1 MELSDLTNWVQKI
14 TEKNLQYVQDGV
26 KVFIDGRELKSAEL
40 VIDTEGNEKVMLK
53 SKYESTI
60 PLPFGADGTILS
72 KGKWD
77 FCNQKEE

>member
-14 TEKNLQYVQDGV
+14 TEKNLQYVQDGI
-26 KVFIDGRELKSAEL
+26 KVFIDGKVLESAEL
-40 VIDTEGNEKVMLK
+40 VIDTEGNGKVMLK
-53 SKYESTI
+53 SKYESPI
-60 PLPFGADGTILS
+60 PLPFGTDGTVLS